1 MERGRL
7 KIHLVFSFGLIG
19 IPNPPFV
26 FGPKLIKNGKTG
38 RDINVHG
45 LAVQEDT
52 QVHDGI

>member
-1 MERGRL
+1 MEWGRL
-7 KIHLVFSFGLIG
+7 KIHLAFSFGLIG

-26 FGPKLIKNGKTG
+26 FGPKLTKNGKTG

>member
-1 MERGRL
+1 MEKDRL
-7 KIHLVFSFGLIG
+7 EIHRVFSFGWIG
-19 IPNPPFV
+19 ITNPPFL
-26 FGPKLIKNGKTG
+26 GPNLIENGKTG